1 MFKRVTFFFV
11 CVIIT
16 VLKLRPHLL
25 SKNYILFVK
34 NFIYLILKFN
44 IILLNSIAQACSF
57 DELYKW
63 QWKNRSDENKYI
75 LHDGPPYANGNVH
88 VGHAMN
94 KVTF

>member
-1 MFKRVTFFFV
+1 M
-11 CVIIT
+11 
-16 VLKLRPHLL
+16 
-25 SKNYILFVK
+25 K

-63 QWKNRSDENKYI
+63 QRDNRSDENKYI